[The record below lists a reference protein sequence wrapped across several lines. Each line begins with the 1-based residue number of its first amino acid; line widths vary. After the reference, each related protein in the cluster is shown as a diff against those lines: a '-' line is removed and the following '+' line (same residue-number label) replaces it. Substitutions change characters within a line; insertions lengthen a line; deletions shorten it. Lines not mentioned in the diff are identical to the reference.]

1 MESAVHMQLRSKALP
16 PPPPLPPAESI
27 RRERQC
33 SQQRQSA
40 AGRSGYQGATLGR
53 RADRARGLCK
63 EKPPF
68 CLTPRQESLTFWGLW
83 SSPCSISDTHPDNRC
98 RARNEVI
105 CQEPKKT
112 TTLKP
117 NRQFLW
123 GVCEVVECDG
133 LRNILRNK
141 YKLKT
146 ETLPHLP

>member
-1 MESAVHMQLRSKALP
+1 MESAVDMQLRSKALP
-16 PPPPLPPAESI
+16 PPPAESI

-33 SQQRQSA
+33 GQLHFGA
-40 AGRSGYQGATLGR
+40 AGRSGYQGATMGR
-53 RADRARGLCK
+53 RAGRAWGLCK
-63 EKPPF
+63 KKKNPF

-112 TTLKP
+112 TTFKP

-146 ETLPHLP
+146 ETLPRLP